1 MLALLKRIA
10 KTKAKKATLQLWK
23 TTALASY
30 KELQIEYRLK
40 TSTLTLLRLISGW
53 ILAARSCHSDFA
65 DYHTWFNY
73 EDATL
78 ECSCRKR
85 KLLLHF
91 FFCRKGKA
99 VKTLYNQPPLEAIP
113 WLLGTLAGAKRLAD

>member
-40 TSTLTLLRLISGW
+40 TFTLTLLRLISG
-53 ILAARSCHSDFA
+53 
-65 DYHTWFNY
+65 
-73 EDATL
+73 
-78 ECSCRKR
+78 
-85 KLLLHF
+85 
-91 FFCRKGKA
+91 
-99 VKTLYNQPPLEAIP
+99 
-113 WLLGTLAGAKRLAD
+113 